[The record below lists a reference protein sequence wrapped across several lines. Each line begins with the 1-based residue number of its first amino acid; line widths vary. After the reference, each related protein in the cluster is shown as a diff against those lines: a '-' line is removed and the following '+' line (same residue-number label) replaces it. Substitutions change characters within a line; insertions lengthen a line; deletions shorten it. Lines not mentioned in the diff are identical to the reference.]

1 MKNILITIL
10 TLLTLTVNGQ
20 EKEKGK
26 FFKTI
31 YQDFLKYGTVYAAGD
46 IRNAY
51 ENSRKDFFVERPA
64 DGDLYGIPRVIEVT
78 EYFDFDYRIGVGI
91 RKLGRFGYERKPGNF
106 WTGNAYRENQQALS
120 SPTSAVDGF
129 EYLFHFE
136 KERLRGEEF
145 TNFRYFLRHTGKHH
159 IVKVEARDQGTFDFS
174 YKSAELRARI
184 PIGEKFSISAGLI
197 YRTHERAYGYNPI
210 EIWLNETETFTTP
223 DGEVIEYP
231 VNPWYALGF
240 EYGYD
245 DIYYTSEDENGNETS
260 DWYWVD
266 PDGNTVAYTDLQFR
280 NTVFRDLINRYN
292 NEQWDMIG
300 EFGLLSPIIGA
311 DFYHYKNNFWLHA
324 YGNYLPGYHK
334 YVSGD
339 LDFSYLNRNNW
350 GKGGLVQD
358 AEPQQWTDYQV
369 GLNFGWKIGK
379 HLGVFIEGEYN
390 KMWDTKFYNSTFGIN
405 YTFR

>member
-1 MKNILITIL
+1 MKKILCVLFALGVFVSNAQDKQNIFTELY
-10 TLLTLTVNGQ
+10 
-20 EKEKGK
+20 K
-26 FFKTI
+26 
-31 YQDFLKYGTVYAAGD
+31 DFLKYGTVYAAGD

-51 ENSRKDFFVERPA
+51 ENSRKDFFVERP
-64 DGDLYGIPRVIEVT
+64 DEGDLYAIPNVVEVT
-78 EYFDFDYRIGVGI
+78 EYFDFDYRIGIGI

-145 TNFRYFLRHTGKHH
+145 TNFRYFLRHTGKYH
-159 IVKVEARDQGTFDFS
+159 IAKVEAREQGTFDFS
-174 YKSAELRARI
+174 YKSAELRARL
-184 PIGEKFSISAGLI
+184 PIGKKFSVSAGII

-231 VNPWYALGF
+231 INPWYALGF

-245 DIYYTSEDENGNETS
+245 DIYYTSEDENGNETT
-260 DWYWVD
+260 DWYWINSE
-266 PDGNTVAYTDLQFR
+266 GETVAYTDLQFR

-300 EFGLLSPIIGA
+300 EFGLLSPIVGA

-324 YGNYLPGYHK
+324 YANYLPGYHK
-334 YVSGD
+334 YISGD
-339 LDFSYLNRNNW
+339 TDFSYLNRNNW
-350 GKGGLVQD
+350 GKGGLIQD
-358 AEPQQWTDYQV
+358 SESEQWEDYQV
-369 GLNFGWKIGK
+369 GLNFGWKISK

-405 YTFR
+405 YTFK